1 MSKKGSIGKMFLKII
16 AVILSIVVL
25 LYLIL
30 IMPRVM
36 NKPDMSGL
44 EGWLYAHRGFHDNT
58 TDAPENS
65 LRSFEKA
72 IEMGYGIELDVHLSK
87 DQIPVV
93 FHDDTLERV
102 CGVEGK
108 VGDYTYEELQQFKLF
123 DTTEKIPSLA
133 EVLEL
138 IDGKVPVIVE
148 YKGDNFDT
156 TVCEMTDPVLREY
169 QGAYCIQS
177 FNPLLVG
184 WYRQNR
190 KEVVRGQLSE
200 KLYTEGED
208 KSILNF
214 VLENLLLNVY
224 AKPDYIAYKH
234 DHYDNLSRILATK
247 LFGNTSAAYTIK
259 NQEEYETAKKR
270 FQWIIFDSFIPE

>member
-1 MSKKGSIGKMFLKII
+1 MSKKRKIGNIILKIL
-16 AVILSIVVL
+16 AGFLGFVVL

-30 IMPRVM
+30 IMPRVI

-65 LRSFEKA
+65 LKSFEKA

-87 DQIPVV
+87 DQIPMV

-108 VGDYTYEELQQFKLF
+108 VEDYTCEELQQFNLF
-123 DTTEKIPSLA
+123 DTTEKIPTLA
-133 EVLEL
+133 EALEL

-148 YKGDNFDT
+148 YKGESFDT
-156 TVCEMTDPVLREY
+156 TVCEKTDSVLREY

-190 KEVVRGQLSE
+190 KDVVRGQLSE
-200 KLYTEGED
+200 KLYTEGDD

-214 VLENLLLNVY
+214 ALENLLLNVY

-234 DHYDNLSRILATK
+234 EHYNNLSRILATS
-247 LFGNTSAAYTIK
+247 LFGNTSAAYTIR
-259 NQEEYETAKKR
+259 NQEEYEAAKKR
-270 FQWIIFDSFIPE
+270 FEWIIFDSFIPE